1 MQMQTLLPCN
11 CCLGSLAQTHVL
23 ERPRM
28 IQGDGGGLKAAAA
41 AAQGEEALR
50 QASQGGRSRD
60 PRRSRLRP
68 SLCCSLNLFFHWR
81 SQRGQVPPHARPQ
94 QRGVQEVPPEQ
105 EEEAG
110 ACAKQF
116 FHSFKYA

>member
-1 MQMQTLLPCN
+1 MPN
-11 CCLGSLAQTHVL
+11 YVNVVAYVFHF
-23 ERPRM
+23 
-28 IQGDGGGLKAAAA
+28 IGDVG
-41 AAQGEEALR
+41 Q
-50 QASQGGRSRD
+50 
-60 PRRSRLRP
+60 
-68 SLCCSLNLFFHWR
+68 CFLNLFFLWR

-116 FHSFKYA
+116 FHPYSTPRLS